1 MRRQIEVDDDD
12 EPYVVIEK
20 HEGSVG
26 SFLMGLAVGAGI
38 ALLFAPR
45 SGEETRRA
53 IGDGARRVRD
63 RASDMVEDAAETVTD
78 TFDAARARVEE
89 RIESVRSAVEL
100 KKRQVMSA
108 VDAGRAAAEHARDEL
123 ERRIAETKAAYR
135 EAADPTV
142 TYRPRAASTASGVAT
157 RGASSAARATPHAG
171 TPGGAGDRTERVA
184 TDAEDTE

>member
-1 MRRQIEVDDDD
+1 MRRQIEVDDD
-12 EPYVVIEK
+12 EPYVIIEK
-20 HEGSVG
+20 HEGSVS
-26 SFLMGLAVGAGI
+26 SFLVGLAVGAGV

-63 RASDMVEDAAETVTD
+63 RASDLVEDAAETVTD
-78 TFDAARARVEE
+78 SFDAARARVEE

-100 KKRQVMSA
+100 KKRQVLSA

-135 EAADPTV
+135 DAADPASG
-142 TYRPRAASTASGVAT
+142 YRSRAAVART
-157 RGASSAARATPHAG
+157 RTSSVARATPHAG
-171 TPGGAGDRTERVA
+171 TPGGAGDRTELVA
-184 TDAEDTE
+184 DDAEDTE

>member
-1 MRRQIEVDDDD
+1 MRRQIEVDDD

-63 RASDMVEDAAETVTD
+63 RATDAVEDATEAVTD

-89 RIESVRSAVEL
+89 RIESVRNAVEL
-100 KKRQVMSA
+100 KKQQVMSA

-135 EAADPTV
+135 GATEPASS
-142 TYRPRAASTASGVAT
+142 YRPRSASAVA
-157 RGASSAARATPHAG
+157 RGGARATPHAG
-171 TPGGAGDRTERVA
+171 TPGGAGDRTERLA
-184 TDAEDTE
+184 DDAEDTE